1 MNTTTNN
8 RGTFTKSGVG
18 YTYTLDGVT
27 YGDVYKS
34 GATWRMTLSA
44 ELREQFAVK
53 FNAREREFM
62 GMIGG
67 YSRNEAAERLV
78 EVVEAMTERVA
89 ECA

>member
-1 MNTTTNN
+1 MNIATDS
-8 RGTFTKSGVG
+8 RGTFSKSGVG

-27 YGDVYKS
+27 YGEVFKS

-44 ELREQFAVK
+44 ELRSQFAAK

-67 YSRNEAAERLV
+67 YSRNEAADRLV
-78 EVVEAMTERVA
+78 EVVTAMTERAAV
-89 ECA
+89 